1 MKNHNWMILAALVA
15 GGTAISSVPATAK
28 DDREE
33 RKERKEERKERKEGR
48 KNERNERRE
57 DGKNDSTQAGD
68 VKSQQVVS
76 LDGQSIVVNGQTFR
90 LSGSVNVR
98 FSVKQR
104 NDGSQIKVQVNPQGA
119 TVTAPDGTVFRLV
132 GASNTQAR
140 TDSDG
145 VNFRTG
151 ANFGLIGQGKAPNF
165 RLHLNLRGTV
175 SPTGVVTLTKSDVEL
190 R

>member
-1 MKNHNWMILAALVA
+1 MKNQNWMILAALVA

-28 DDREE
+28 NERED

-48 KNERNERRE
+48 KTERNERR
-57 DGKNDSTQAGD
+57 DDKNDSTRAGD

-76 LDGQSIVVNGQTFR
+76 LNGQTIVVNGQTFR

-104 NDGSQIKVQVNPQGA
+104 NDGAQIKAQVNPQGA

-140 TDSDG
+140 TNSDG
-145 VNFRTG
+145 TTFRTG

-165 RLHLNLRGTV
+165 RLHLNLKGSV
-175 SPTGVVTLTKSDVEL
+175 SPTGVVTLTKSDVEV